1 THVSG
6 SYRSATGLFA
16 GWHYVYPAYIVP
28 TACTAARYFLDLARR
43 VAQKNHLYL
52 RNTEQAIQ
60 RLSSKLVSDI
70 T

>member
-1 THVSG
+1 GTEVNTSVWHADAVRWEVSIT
-6 SYRSATGLFA
+6 SA
-16 GWHYVYPAYIVP
+16 YVVP
-28 TACTAARYFLDLARR
+28 TACAAARYLFDFARR

-60 RLSSKLVSDI
+60 SLSSKLVSDI